1 MWSLWNCSDIPYV
14 KNICL
19 IYNVLHKISN
29 AVSAQKKLLKF
40 PKKDSA
46 IVQED
51 VELLCVI

>member
-29 AVSAQKKLLKF
+29 AVSAHKKLLKF

>member
-1 MWSLWNCSDIPYV
+1 MQLA
-14 KNICL
+14 
-19 IYNVLHKISN
+19 HK
-29 AVSAQKKLLKF
+29 KKLLKF